1 MIKVKRLDWD
11 SDFFNLE
18 VGELI
23 IDSSVY
29 FELGNF
35 DLIYVKS
42 NEKREI
48 ELNDFEKSHSENKV
62 VYCKKLVDFNP
73 INNQVLELS
82 EANYS
87 LDELN
92 QLAFESGKHSR
103 FKLDGRIDNSKF
115 EELYELWVK
124 NSINKSFA
132 DEVLVYL
139 HETIIT
145 GFVSYKVVGDYAII
159 GLIAVSEEFQGKGI
173 GKQLLFKV
181 ENELIAKGIKEL
193 RIPTQ
198 EENHQACGFYEKL
211 GYKKFETINI
221 SHYWRK

>member
-23 IDSSVY
+23 IDTSDA

-35 DLIYVKS
+35 DLIYVRS
-42 NEKREI
+42 NEKKEI
-48 ELNDFEKSHSENKV
+48 ELNGFEKTYSETKV
-62 VYCKKLVDFNP
+62 IYQKRIVNSNP
-73 INNQVLELS
+73 INNQVIELS
-82 EANYS
+82 ETNYS
-87 LDELN
+87 IIELN
-92 QLAFESGKHSR
+92 QLAFESGNHSR
-103 FKLDGRIDNSKF
+103 FKLDNRLDNRKF

-132 DEVLVYL
+132 DEVFVYL
-139 HETIIT
+139 HEIKIA
-145 GFVSYKVVGDYAII
+145 GFVSYKVVHDYATI
-159 GLIAVSEEFQGKGI
+159 GLIAVSKAFQGKGI
-173 GKQLLFKV
+173 GKELLFKV
-181 ENELIAKGIKEL
+181 ENELVEKGINEL

-211 GYKKFETINI
+211 GYKKFETTNI